1 MGGRCGERVRRE
13 RVVLRARGRAAR
25 ATRAL
30 RDSDGRAR
38 RSPTS
43 AKPGAKAIITP
54 DGKLNGWIG
63 GSCAAPVVIREAV
76 AAIADGEAR
85 LIEISKTTGA
95 PRPGVRHFPMTC
107 HSGGTLEIHIEPLL
121 PTEQLVVV
129 GKTPVAR
136 ALVALGSA
144 LGRYVVVAEPNVT
157 AVDFPS
163 ADRITSELSDVNA
176 DARTSIVIARRGDAD
191 EDPAEE
197 ALRTPASYIGL
208 VASQTRGDVIRD
220 TLLRR
225 GLTEAQVRRLVYP
238 AGLDMG
244 HVSDEEIALSIL
256 AQILVRRHDR
266 EHLAASLPE
275 THRNFQPMSAAAEA
289 VDPICDMVVA
299 ITPTALRA
307 EYDGTTYYFCG
318 EGCRRG
324 FMKDPAAALAATR

>member
-1 MGGRCGERVRRE
+1 MSASFFELAAELLARRE
-13 RVVLRARGRAAR
+13 PFATATVVRADR
-25 ATRAL
+25 
-30 RDSDGRAR
+30 
-38 RSPTS
+38 PTS

-54 DGKLNGWIG
+54 DGKLTGWIG

-85 LIEISKTTGA
+85 LIEISKTSGA

-121 PTEQLVVV
+121 PTEQLVIV

-136 ALVALGSA
+136 ALAALGSA

-157 AVDFPS
+157 AMDFPT
-163 ADRITSELSDVNA
+163 ADRITSDLAEVNA
-176 DARTSIVIARRGDAD
+176 DERTAIVIALRSDAD

-197 ALRTPASYIGL
+197 ALQTMASYVGL
-208 VASQTRGDVIRD
+208 VASRTRGDVIRD
-220 TLLRR
+220 TLARR
-225 GLTEAQVRRLVYP
+225 GLSEEQLRRLVYP

-256 AQILVRRHDR
+256 AQILMQRQER
-266 EHLAASLPE
+266 ASDV
-275 THRNFQPMSAAAEA
+275 HARQSARPIEKPAEA

-307 EYDGTTYYFCG
+307 EYEGTTYYFCG
-318 EGCRRG
+318 EGCRRR
-324 FMKDPAAALAATR
+324 FLKDPAAALAATR

>member
-1 MGGRCGERVRRE
+1 VIASFFELAAELLARRE
-13 RVVLRARGRAAR
+13 PFATATVVRADR
-25 ATRAL
+25 
-30 RDSDGRAR
+30 
-38 RSPTS
+38 PTS

-54 DGKLNGWIG
+54 DGKLTGWIG

-85 LIEISKTTGA
+85 LIEISKTSAA

-121 PTEQLVVV
+121 PTEQLVIL

-136 ALVALGSA
+136 ALAALGSA
-144 LGRYVVVAEPNVT
+144 LGRYVVVAEPNVN
-157 AVDFPS
+157 AVDFPT
-163 ADRITSELSDVNA
+163 ADRITTDLADVNV
-176 DARTSIVIARRGDAD
+176 DERTSIVIAMRGDAD

-197 ALRTPASYIGL
+197 ALQTPASYIGL

-220 TLLRR
+220 TLMRR
-225 GLTEAQVRRLVYP
+225 GLTETQVKRLVYP

-256 AQILVRRHDR
+256 AQILQQRQARASAGPARQADR
-266 EHLAASLPE
+266 PIEKP
-275 THRNFQPMSAAAEA
+275 AEA

-307 EYDGTTYYFCG
+307 DFEGTTYYFCG
-318 EGCRRG
+318 EGCRRR
-324 FMKDPAAALAATR
+324 FLKDPAAALAATR

>member
-1 MGGRCGERVRRE
+1 MSASFFELAAELLARRE
-13 RVVLRARGRAAR
+13 PFATATVVRADR
-25 ATRAL
+25 
-30 RDSDGRAR
+30 
-38 RSPTS
+38 PTS

-54 DGKLNGWIG
+54 DGKLTGWIG

-85 LIEISKTTGA
+85 LIEISKTSAA

-121 PTEQLVVV
+121 PTEQLVIL

-136 ALVALGSA
+136 ALAALGSA
-144 LGRYVVVAEPNVT
+144 LGRYVVVAEPNVN
-157 AVDFPS
+157 AVDFPT
-163 ADRITSELSDVNA
+163 ADRITTDLADVNV
-176 DARTSIVIARRGDAD
+176 DERTSIVIAMRGDAD

-197 ALRTPASYIGL
+197 ALQTPASYIGL

-220 TLLRR
+220 TLMRR
-225 GLTEAQVRRLVYP
+225 GLNEEQLRRMVYP

-256 AQILVRRHDR
+256 AQILQQRQARASAGLARQTDR
-266 EHLAASLPE
+266 PIEKP
-275 THRNFQPMSAAAEA
+275 AEA

-307 EYDGTTYYFCG
+307 DFEGTTYYFCG
-318 EGCRRG
+318 EGCRRR
-324 FMKDPAAALAATR
+324 FLKDPAAALAATR

>member
-1 MGGRCGERVRRE
+1 MSASFFELAAELLARRE
-13 RVVLRARGRAAR
+13 PFATATVVRADR
-25 ATRAL
+25 
-30 RDSDGRAR
+30 
-38 RSPTS
+38 PTS

-54 DGKLNGWIG
+54 DGKLTGWIG

-85 LIEISKTTGA
+85 LIEISKTSAA

-121 PTEQLVVV
+121 PTEQLVIL

-136 ALVALGSA
+136 ALAALGSA
-144 LGRYVVVAEPNVT
+144 LGRYVVVAEPNVN
-157 AVDFPS
+157 AVDFPT
-163 ADRITSELSDVNA
+163 ADRITTDLADVNV
-176 DARTSIVIARRGDAD
+176 DERTSIVIAMRGDAD

-197 ALRTPASYIGL
+197 ALQTPASYIGL

-225 GLTEAQVRRLVYP
+225 GLNEEQLRRLVYP

-256 AQILVRRHDR
+256 AQILQQRQARALAGPVRQTDR
-266 EHLAASLPE
+266 PIEKP
-275 THRNFQPMSAAAEA
+275 AEA

-307 EYDGTTYYFCG
+307 DFEGTTYYFCG
-318 EGCRRG
+318 EGCRRR
-324 FMKDPAAALAATR
+324 FLKDPAAALAATR

>member
-1 MGGRCGERVRRE
+1 VSASFFELAAELLARRE
-13 RVVLRARGRAAR
+13 PFATATVVRADR
-25 ATRAL
+25 
-30 RDSDGRAR
+30 
-38 RSPTS
+38 PTS

-54 DGKLNGWIG
+54 DGKLTGWIG

-85 LIEISKTTGA
+85 LIEISKTSGA

-121 PTEQLVVV
+121 PTEQLVIV

-136 ALVALGSA
+136 ALAALGSA

-157 AVDFPS
+157 AVDFPT
-163 ADRITSELSDVNA
+163 ADRITSDLAEVNA
-176 DARTSIVIARRGDAD
+176 DERTSIVIALRGDAD

-197 ALRTPASYIGL
+197 ALQTMASYVGL
-208 VASQTRGDVIRD
+208 VASRTRGDVIRD
-220 TLLRR
+220 TLARR
-225 GLTEAQVRRLVYP
+225 GLSEEQLRRLVYP

-244 HVSDEEIALSIL
+244 HVSDEEIALAIV
-256 AQILVRRHDR
+256 AQILMQRQER
-266 EHLAASLPE
+266 A
-275 THRNFQPMSAAAEA
+275 SAAHAQQSARPIEKPAEA

-307 EYDGTTYYFCG
+307 EYEGTTYYFCG
-318 EGCRRG
+318 EGCRRR
-324 FMKDPAAALAATR
+324 FLKDPAAALAATR

>member
-1 MGGRCGERVRRE
+1 MSASFFELAAELLARRE
-13 RVVLRARGRAAR
+13 PFATATVVRADR
-25 ATRAL
+25 
-30 RDSDGRAR
+30 
-38 RSPTS
+38 PTS

-54 DGKLNGWIG
+54 DGKLTGWIG

-76 AAIADGEAR
+76 ASIADGEAR

-121 PTEQLVVV
+121 PTEQLVIV

-136 ALVALGSA
+136 ALAALGTA

-157 AVDFPS
+157 PVDFPT
-163 ADRITSELSDVNA
+163 ADRITSDLADVIA
-176 DARTSIVIARRGDAD
+176 DDRTSIVIAMRGDAD

-197 ALRTPASYIGL
+197 ALQTTASYVGL
-208 VASQTRGDVIRD
+208 VASRTRGDVIRD
-220 TLLRR
+220 TLARR
-225 GLTEAQVRRLVYP
+225 GLSEEQLRRLVYP

-256 AQILVRRHDR
+256 AQILMQRQARASAGPVLQNDRRI
-266 EHLAASLPE
+266 EKP
-275 THRNFQPMSAAAEA
+275 AEA

-307 EYDGTTYYFCG
+307 EYEGTTYYFCG
-318 EGCRRG
+318 EGCRRR
-324 FMKDPAAALAATR
+324 FLKDPAAALAATR

>member
-1 MGGRCGERVRRE
+1 MTASFFELAAELLARRE
-13 RVVLRARGRAAR
+13 PFATATVVRADR
-25 ATRAL
+25 
-30 RDSDGRAR
+30 
-38 RSPTS
+38 PTS

-54 DGKLNGWIG
+54 DGKLTGWIG
-63 GSCAAPVVIREAV
+63 GSCAAPVVIREAL

-85 LIEISKTTGA
+85 LIEISKTSAA

-121 PTEQLVVV
+121 PTEQLVVL

-136 ALVALGSA
+136 ALAALGSA

-157 AVDFPS
+157 AVDFPT
-163 ADRITSELSDVNA
+163 ADRITDDLADVNV
-176 DARTSIVIARRGDAD
+176 DERTSIVIAMRGDAD

-197 ALRTPASYIGL
+197 ALNTPASYIGL
-208 VASQTRGDVIRD
+208 VASRTRGDVIHE

-225 GLTEAQVRRLVYP
+225 GLSEEQLRRLVYP

-256 AQILVRRHDR
+256 AQILMYRHGR
-266 EHLAASLPE
+266 ESVAKAGP
-275 THRNFQPMSAAAEA
+275 THQMFEPMSAPNEA
-289 VDPICDMVVA
+289 VDPICDMTVA

-307 EYDGTTYYFCG
+307 EYEGTTYYFCG
-318 EGCRRG
+318 EGCRRR
-324 FMKDPAAALAATR
+324 FLKDPAAALAATR

>member
-1 MGGRCGERVRRE
+1 MTASFFELAAELLARRE
-13 RVVLRARGRAAR
+13 PFATATVVRADR
-25 ATRAL
+25 
-30 RDSDGRAR
+30 
-38 RSPTS
+38 PTS

-54 DGKLNGWIG
+54 DGKLTGWIG

-121 PTEQLVVV
+121 PTEQLVVL

-136 ALVALGSA
+136 ALAALGAA
-144 LGRYVVVAEPNVT
+144 LGRYVVVAESGVT
-157 AVDFPS
+157 AVDFPT
-163 ADRITSELSDVNA
+163 ADRITTHLGDVNV
-176 DARTSIVIARRGDAD
+176 DERTSIVIAVRGDAD

-197 ALRTPASYIGL
+197 ALQTPASYVGL
-208 VASQTRGDVIRD
+208 VASKTRGDVIRD
-220 TLLRR
+220 TLAQR
-225 GLTEAQVRRLVYP
+225 GLSDEQLRRLVYP

-256 AQILVRRHDR
+256 AQILQHRQARDSVR
-266 EHLAASLPE
+266 
-275 THRNFQPMSAAAEA
+275 QSAAHQMFEPAAKPSEA

-307 EYDGTTYYFCG
+307 DYEGNTYYFCG
-318 EGCRRG
+318 EGCRRR
-324 FMKDPAAALAATR
+324 FLKDPAAALAAT

>member
-1 MGGRCGERVRRE
+1 MSASFFELAAELIARRE
-13 RVVLRARGRAAR
+13 PFATATVVRADR
-25 ATRAL
+25 
-30 RDSDGRAR
+30 
-38 RSPTS
+38 PTS

-54 DGKLNGWIG
+54 DGKLTGWIG

-121 PTEQLVVV
+121 PTEQLVVL

-157 AVDFPS
+157 AVDFPT
-163 ADRITSELSDVNA
+163 ADRITSDLADVNV
-176 DARTSIVIARRGDAD
+176 DGRTSIVIAMRGDAD
-191 EDPAEE
+191 EDPAEA
-197 ALRTPASYIGL
+197 ALRSPASYVGL
-208 VASQTRGDVIRD
+208 VASRTRGDVIRD
-220 TLLRR
+220 TLQRR
-225 GLTEAQVRRLVYP
+225 GLTAAQLERLVYP

-244 HVSDEEIALSIL
+244 HASDEEIALSIL
-256 AQILVRRHDR
+256 AQILMQRHAR
-266 EHLAASLPE
+266 ESLAASLPE
-275 THRNFQPMSAAAEA
+275 THRNFQPMAAAAEA
-289 VDPICDMVVA
+289 VDPICDMIVA

-307 EYDGTTYYFCG
+307 DYEGTTYYFCG
-318 EGCRRG
+318 EGCRRR
-324 FMKDPAAALAATR
+324 FQKDPAAALAAAR